1 MKSYETD
8 STRIYRPLVF
18 IVSALSTVDPESP
31 DRTNRFYRYAVDQGV
46 LPVATV
52 PIYAEVMDENDL
64 GDRDLMLWSDNV
76 LIGKVDQLW
85 VLGEHIDDRMQ
96 VLIALGKKRHKV
108 VRYFNNSFEEVKD
121 EG

>member
-1 MKSYETD
+1 MKSYGTD
-8 STRIYRPLVF
+8 DTRIYRPLVF
-18 IVSALSTVDPESP
+18 IVSALSIVDPEST

-76 LIGKVDQLW
+76 LIGKADQLW